1 MSVTKLRQDGAP
13 GARGLL
19 ADLNAEK
26 LAVTRFISLLKTEQR
41 ALKEG
46 FVDALEQLA
55 QEKSTLVGQLNQIE
69 AKRDRNAGHAGASV
83 AGIESWITREG
94 GMAATTCWQELL
106 ELAREARRINQI
118 NGILIDTLVRNNKQA
133 LNLLQSAAQR
143 ASLYGPDGRSEN
155 YSGGR
160 MLGAV

>member
-1 MSVTKLRQDGAP
+1 MT
-13 GARGLL
+13 
-19 ADLNAEK
+19 
-26 LAVTRFISLLKTEQR
+26 VTRFQPEGIAPGGLAAELDAEKRVVNRFIALLKTEQR

-55 QEKSTLVGQLNQIE
+55 QEKSTLVSELNRLE
-69 AKRDRNAGHAGASV
+69 TKRDRAATAAGANGG
-83 AGIESWITREG
+83 ALQSWIAREA
-94 GMAATTCWQELL
+94 GMAGTTLWLELL
-106 ELAREARRINQI
+106 DLAREARRINQV
-118 NGILIDTLVRNNKQA
+118 NGILIDTLMRNNKQA
-133 LNLLQSAAQR
+133 LNLLQAAAQR